1 MLQNFWLLSKR
12 SVLVCFSYWANLNVL
27 DLLPKKVFELRPPNM
42 KVSAHNGLMIRE
54 LFVLFHSLPPS
65 NFGAILLSQI
75 FKETVKGTFQ
85 TFFMKL
91 RRKFMSKFLHNLN
104 GTWKF
109 FNFLL
114 FDLKLLTG
122 KVIFKREWKTTF
134 AIVWW
139 SISIKLLL

>member
-104 GTWKF
+104 GTWNF

-139 SISIKLLL
+139 SFSIKLLL